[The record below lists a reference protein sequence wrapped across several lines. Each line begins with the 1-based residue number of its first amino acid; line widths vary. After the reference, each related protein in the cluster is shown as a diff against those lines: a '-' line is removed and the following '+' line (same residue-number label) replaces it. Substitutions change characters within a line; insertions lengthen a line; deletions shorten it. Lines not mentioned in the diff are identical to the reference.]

1 LVVGSETMNQ
11 AENGQR
17 NINNDM
23 VEIELREYLYLLWR
37 KKWIIIILVVL
48 ALVASYFFSKQMTKI
63 YSTSTMIMI
72 NKSGSSENIFD
83 EQFSI
88 NIEDKNEVERYMYI
102 LESRKI
108 LNNVIRGSNLT
119 NEDDELINTGALK
132 NMVTIRRKGETDLL
146 EITVNYS
153 DPVIAKN
160 IAENIVDEFQKEI
173 KDINRANLKSAS
185 QFVYEQIVNI
195 KSSLADLEEK
205 ILKYKKENDIIDPQ
219 QQSRNQLNQLSS
231 LEMSKVESG
240 LELEQALASL
250 KEINEYLERKGFTS
264 QEIDKIVNSD
274 YENNN
279 PIFTNLFNEK
289 VDLEKQIV
297 ESKIK
302 VDNYEQ
308 GIKSVNEELDKFP
321 EKNLELSRL
330 EREADVTENL
340 YLLLKERQEEISI
353 QTAMKSIDIVV
364 LDNATINENP
374 IKPNIKLNMAVAVL
388 LAIFIAVFIIFMLD
402 FMDRTIK
409 NEEDI
414 EKATGLSV
422 LAIIPD
428 ADSGNKNDEYGY
440 GYGYKKDDNND

>member
-1 LVVGSETMNQ
+1 MNQ
-11 AENGQR
+11 AESEQR
-17 NINNDM
+17 NINNDL
-23 VEIELREYLYLLWR
+23 VEIDLREYLYLLWR
-37 KKWIIIILVVL
+37 KKWIIIILVIL
-48 ALVASYFFSKQMTKI
+48 ALVASYIFSKQMTKI

-108 LNNVIRGSNLT
+108 LNNVIKKCNLT
-119 NEDDELINTGALK
+119 NEDDELISTNSLK
-132 NMVTIRRKGETDLL
+132 NMVAIRRKGETDLL

-153 DPVIAKN
+153 DPVMAKN
-160 IAENIVDEFQKEI
+160 IVENIVDEFKKEI
-173 KDINRANLKSAS
+173 KDINRANLNSAS
-185 QFVYEQIVNI
+185 QFVDEQIVDI

-250 KEINEYLERKGFTS
+250 KEINEYLEKKGFTS

-302 VDNYEQ
+302 MDNYAK
-308 GIKSVNEELDKFP
+308 GISSVNEELDKFP

-364 LDNATINENP
+364 LDNATINRNP
-374 IKPNIKLNMAVAVL
+374 IKPNITLNMAIAVL
-388 LAIFIAVFIIFMLD
+388 LAIFIAVFIIFIFE
-402 FMDRTIK
+402 FMDRTIQ
-409 NEEDI
+409 NEKDI

-428 ADSGNKNDEYGY
+428 ADGDNKNDEYGY
-440 GYGYKKDDNND
+440 GYGYKEDDND

>member
-1 LVVGSETMNQ
+1 MNQ
-11 AENGQR
+11 AESEQR
-17 NINNDM
+17 NINNDL
-23 VEIELREYLYLLWR
+23 VEIDLREYLYLLWR
-37 KKWIIIILVVL
+37 KKWIIIILVIL
-48 ALVASYFFSKQMTKI
+48 ALVASYIFSKQMTKI

-108 LNNVIRGSNLT
+108 LNNVIKKCNLT
-119 NEDDELINTGALK
+119 NEDDELISTNSLK
-132 NMVTIRRKGETDLL
+132 NMVVIRRKGETDFL

-153 DPVIAKN
+153 DPVMAKN
-160 IAENIVDEFQKEI
+160 IVENIVDEFKKEI
-173 KDINRANLKSAS
+173 KDINRANLNSAS
-185 QFVYEQIVNI
+185 QFVDEQIVDI

-250 KEINEYLERKGFTS
+250 KEINEYLEKKGFTS

-302 VDNYEQ
+302 MDNYAK
-308 GIKSVNEELDKFP
+308 GISSVNEELDKFP

-364 LDNATINENP
+364 LDNATINRNP
-374 IKPNIKLNMAVAVL
+374 IKPNITLNMAIAVL
-388 LAIFIAVFIIFMLD
+388 LAIFIAVFIIFIFE
-402 FMDRTIK
+402 FMDRTIQ
-409 NEEDI
+409 NEKDI

-428 ADSGNKNDEYGY
+428 ADGDNKNDEYGY
-440 GYGYKKDDNND
+440 GYGYKEDDND

>member
-1 LVVGSETMNQ
+1 LAVGSETMNQ
-11 AENGQR
+11 AESEQR
-17 NINNDM
+17 NINNDL
-23 VEIELREYLYLLWR
+23 VEIDLREYLYLLWR
-37 KKWIIIILVVL
+37 KKWIIIILVIL
-48 ALVASYFFSKQMTKI
+48 ALVASYIFSKQMTKI

-108 LNNVIRGSNLT
+108 LNNVIKKCNLT
-119 NEDDELINTGALK
+119 NEDDELISTNSLK
-132 NMVTIRRKGETDLL
+132 NMVAIRRKGETDLL

-153 DPVIAKN
+153 DPVMAKN
-160 IAENIVDEFQKEI
+160 IVENIVDEFKKEI
-173 KDINRANLKSAS
+173 KDINRANLNSAS
-185 QFVYEQIVNI
+185 QFVDEQIVDI

-250 KEINEYLERKGFTS
+250 KEINEYLEKKGFTS

-302 VDNYEQ
+302 MDNYAK
-308 GIKSVNEELDKFP
+308 GISSVNEELDKFP

-364 LDNATINENP
+364 LDNATINRNP
-374 IKPNIKLNMAVAVL
+374 IKPNITLNMAIAVL
-388 LAIFIAVFIIFMLD
+388 LAIFIAVFIIFIFE
-402 FMDRTIK
+402 FMDRTIQ
-409 NEEDI
+409 NEKDI

-428 ADSGNKNDEYGY
+428 ADGDNKNDEYGY
-440 GYGYKKDDNND
+440 GYGYKEDDND

>member
-1 LVVGSETMNQ
+1 LAVGSETMNQ
-11 AENGQR
+11 AESEQR
-17 NINNDM
+17 NINNDL
-23 VEIELREYLYLLWR
+23 VEIDLREYLYLLWR
-37 KKWIIIILVVL
+37 KKWIIIILVIL
-48 ALVASYFFSKQMTKI
+48 ALVASYIFSKQMTKI

-108 LNNVIRGSNLT
+108 LNNVIKKCNLT
-119 NEDDELINTGALK
+119 NEDDELISTNSLK
-132 NMVTIRRKGETDLL
+132 NMVAIRRKGETDLL

-153 DPVIAKN
+153 DPVMAKN
-160 IAENIVDEFQKEI
+160 IVENIVDEFKKEI
-173 KDINRANLKSAS
+173 KDINRANLNSAS
-185 QFVYEQIVNI
+185 QFVDEQIVDI

-250 KEINEYLERKGFTS
+250 KEINEYLEKKGFTS

-302 VDNYEQ
+302 MDNYAK
-308 GIKSVNEELDKFP
+308 GISSVNEELDKFP

-364 LDNATINENP
+364 LDNATINRNP
-374 IKPNIKLNMAVAVL
+374 IKPNITLNMAIAVL
-388 LAIFIAVFIIFMLD
+388 LAIFIAVFIIFIFE
-402 FMDRTIK
+402 FMDRTIQ
-409 NEEDI
+409 NEKDI

-428 ADSGNKNDEYGY
+428 DGDNKNDEYGY
-440 GYGYKKDDNND
+440 GYGYKEDDND

>member
-1 LVVGSETMNQ
+1 LAVGSETMNQ
-11 AENGQR
+11 AESEQR
-17 NINNDM
+17 NINNDL
-23 VEIELREYLYLLWR
+23 VEIDLREYLYLLWR
-37 KKWIIIILVVL
+37 KKWIIIILVIL
-48 ALVASYFFSKQMTKI
+48 ALVASYIFSKQMTKI

-108 LNNVIRGSNLT
+108 LNNVIKKCNLT
-119 NEDDELINTGALK
+119 NEDDELISTNSLK
-132 NMVTIRRKGETDLL
+132 NMVAIRRKGETDLL

-153 DPVIAKN
+153 DPVMAKN
-160 IAENIVDEFQKEI
+160 IVENIVDEFKKEI
-173 KDINRANLKSAS
+173 KDINRANLNSAS
-185 QFVYEQIVNI
+185 QFVDEQIVDI

-250 KEINEYLERKGFTS
+250 KEINEYLEKKGFTS

-302 VDNYEQ
+302 MDNYAK
-308 GIKSVNEELDKFP
+308 GISSVNEELDKFP

-364 LDNATINENP
+364 LDNATINRNP
-374 IKPNIKLNMAVAVL
+374 IKPNITLNMAIAVL
-388 LAIFIAVFIIFMLD
+388 LAIFIAVFIIFMFE
-402 FMDRTIK
+402 FMDRTIQ
-409 NEEDI
+409 NEKDI

-428 ADSGNKNDEYGY
+428 DDGDNKNDEYGY
-440 GYGYKKDDNND
+440 GYGYKEDDND